1 MEAKLIDFKQ
11 ALEIN
16 LVKVDKKTELKTN
29 SFNDKL
35 KEANKNTKSVDKGSN
50 RDKKE
55 VKKVE
60 ENKETEEIKD
70 EVEELEGL
78 EKKDK
83 IVYEGMVNLLNIKAI
98 VVDESPKI
106 SLEELSQS
114 VVSLEENLEKPND
127 LELDEE
133 IINLINLHEDEIKL
147 NEVPKGDLQEELIDK
162 LTTVDNQEVKSLDKQ
177 EIKSEVVTQNTNKKE
192 ISIEDES
199 LEEEP
204 IVVSS
209 PINTEEVINEETT
222 KHFGEGN
229 KKSETKLSEDYELV
243 LSSDKE
249 VNNESFGPI
258 IKEGIEF
265 TNENLMEVEIPEVE
279 PKEVVKQIVDQVKFD
294 LSENKSE
301 MKLTLKPE
309 ALGEMTMNVEVTKDG
324 IIAKVMVDN
333 YKTKEIIDGNILQ
346 LKEGIKDTGMEIK
359 TFEVFVGNGSDFDQH
374 NFDQSSQFN
383 LKQNSKK
390 LKIKTTNNQGLKDY
404 EDGIGEGQVQG
415 NSYNI
420 EEGLNLFA

>member
-16 LVKVDKKTELKTN
+16 LVKVDKKIEIKTN
-29 SFNDKL
+29 TFNDKL
-35 KEANKNTKSVDKGSN
+35 KEANKNTKLVDKSSN
-50 RDKKE
+50 KGKKE
-55 VKKVE
+55 VGKI
-60 ENKETEEIKD
+60 EEIKD
-70 EVEELEGL
+70 EVEELEVL

-83 IVYEGMVNLLNIKAI
+83 LIYEGMVNLLNIKPI

-106 SLEELSQS
+106 NLEELGQS
-114 VVSLEENLEKPND
+114 IVSLEENLEKPSD
-127 LELDEE
+127 LGLDEE
-133 IINLINLHEDEIKL
+133 IINLIQLHEDEMKL
-147 NEVPKGDLQEELIDK
+147 DEVSKGDLKEELLERLTRVDK
-162 LTTVDNQEVKSLDKQ
+162 QGVKSLNKQ
-177 EIKSEVVTQNTNKKE
+177 EMKAEVVTQNTSKKE
-192 ISIEDES
+192 FSVEDEN

-204 IVVSS
+204 ILVSN
-209 PINTEEVINEETT
+209 PINTEEIINEETT

-229 KKSETKLSEDYELV
+229 EKSETNPSEDYELV

-249 VNNESFGPI
+249 VKNESFGPI

-279 PKEVVKQIVDQVKFD
+279 PKEVVKQIVDQVKLD

-346 LKEGIKDTGMEIK
+346 LKEGIKGTGMEIK

-383 LKQNSKK
+383 LKENNKK
-390 LKIKTTNNQGLKDY
+390 LKIKATNNQGLKDY
-404 EDGIGEGQVQG
+404 EDGIGERQVQG
-415 NSYNI
+415 SSYNM